1 MKILQYI
8 FLSFF
13 LFACNQA
20 AEERDNSFSS
30 NQGDTIRLNSNQIKN
45 ADIQI
50 GEVTKRPMSEEI
62 HVNGKL
68 ALAPQNIV
76 TVSFPLGGYLKEN
89 RLLPGKKLTRGETIA
104 IIEHEDLVLLQ
115 ENYLISKI
123 ELSTLSQNLDR
134 QKELNLSK
142 ISSDKILQEAEEKF
156 QTQKVRVKG
165 LEEKLKLIG
174 INPDNL
180 NYNNISRSV
189 ALRSP
194 ITGYVSK
201 VNYNTGRYLQPED
214 EIFELI
220 NPEGM
225 HVNLTIYEQNLNKIK
240 PGLKAEF
247 YTGNNTEDIFTGIV
261 KMITPNM
268 NNDQTAT
275 VICEISNPSSGLTP
289 GMFVTGKILTEEKE
303 AYVISEEALVRKGD
317 ESFIIEVFSD
327 SLFIPVPVIRGLK
340 EGKLI
345 SVTPV
350 RNEQIEGR
358 KFITK
363 NPFRVFA
370 MLHRE
375 ED

>member
-1 MKILQYI
+1 
-8 FLSFF
+8 
-13 LFACNQA
+13 
-20 AEERDNSFSS
+20 
-30 NQGDTIRLNSNQIKN
+30 

-123 ELSTLSQNLDR
+123 ELSTVSQNLDR

-350 RNEQIEGR
+350 RNEQIEGC

>member
-89 RLLPGKKLTRGETIA
+89 RLLPGKKLSKGETIA

-220 NPEGM
+220 NPERM
-225 HVNLTIYEQNLNKIK
+225 HVNLIIYEQNLNKIK

-289 GMFVTGKILTEEKE
+289 GMFVTGKILTEEE
-303 AYVISEEALVRKGD
+303 DAYVISEEALVRKGD

-340 EGKLI
+340 EGKYI